1 MTPIIKK
8 LYPQKEEQVEALKR
22 HLNFFNSE
30 QTFGAVIQGIS
41 IAMEEQKTRGEAIN
55 DASITGIKTG
65 LMGPLAGMG
74 DSIIWAAVMPLL
86 IAIFIPFAA
95 NGSAMGGI
103 LPLIL
108 YPAITLAISYGMVHK
123 GYTLGR
129 DSIISLLQGGRIKEL
144 IYGANVLGL
153 IMMGALSAS
162 FVKITSPL
170 KISALKGSEV
180 VVQQILDSIAP
191 GLLPLAAVFAIYFYL
206 VKKGPRYTTILLSI
220 VALSVVCSLLDS
232 SGMANEVVMLRG
244 HNVDYGASILSAIRL
259 GGGRVVEVGSSN
271 LAALWQ
277 LESAITDATAALLY
291 VKSHHCVQKGMLNI
305 EDFAHVAQMYNLPL
319 IVDAAAEEDLRA
331 WVVSGADMVVYSGAK
346 AFNAPTSGFITG
358 KKIWIA
364 ACKAQHHGIARA
376 MKIGK
381 ENMVGL
387 VYALENYH

>member
-74 DSIIWAAVMPLL
+74 YSIIWAAVMPLL